1 MWPPPKPVGINKEQ
15 HKLVRRD
22 EEDEEHPR
30 NYLELDKWLHHCM
43 LNRRRALEAGDG
55 GSTVKLSVSLFLPF
69 NLLCIL
75 SFLFEPHQSNCC
87 VHLLMSIFSQGEDA
101 AGQARHKS
109 LQEQL
114 TEIRVLEQDEGD
126 RDSRTS
132 RGHYAMDSL
141 NSAKVSFAI
150 NLFPGGFSI
159 EGQNEAHPYDRTYK
173 DFLQSID
180 NGVLPAESLV
190 DLPGHV
196 DFTYY
201 DGMCTLFSL
210 CEGLQPALRVQ
221 EDSSQCNP
229 RCPSFLRTCLCEIIS
244 CIPVLLPCT
253 PQTQTQ
259 KRARMHARTH
269 CDVKDE
275 IFQPSRHLAA
285 LHRVCVLSD
294 GIICR
299 RQIKSCLLLF
309 SVALLS

>member
-1 MWPPPKPVGINKEQ
+1 
-15 HKLVRRD
+15 
-22 EEDEEHPR
+22 
-30 NYLELDKWLHHCM
+30 
-43 LNRRRALEAGDG
+43 
-55 GSTVKLSVSLFLPF
+55 
-69 NLLCIL
+69 
-75 SFLFEPHQSNCC
+75 
-87 VHLLMSIFSQGEDA
+87 MSICSQGEDA

-210 CEGLQPALRVQ
+210 
-221 EDSSQCNP
+221 
-229 RCPSFLRTCLCEIIS
+229 RCFHFVRDCSLLCVYKKTAHSAIRDVYFFLRTCLCEIIS
-244 CIPVLLPCT
+244 CLPVLLPCT